1 MLDIPAIRWGKP
13 YDSLEKD
20 DVTHFSTGEPIAKLS
35 QVGGG
40 ILKRDMKKAPQARK
54 ALLQLEP
61 AEILDKLAKAGELF
75 LEGDLAIGNGSQTP
89 QAFVHAQSASTG
101 LPEHMCRK
109 NMAKNAFVLKN
120 MGQILDSLTR
130 GLDLNI
136 LAKGYG
142 QEAARDVFLSYQAQS
157 PVLGAV
163 LPSNSPGVHTLW
175 IPAIAMQLGLV
186 LKPGGKEPWT
196 PYRVFSAMVEAGIP
210 AEAFGLYPGAG
221 ADVGASLLASVDRAM
236 VFGGEQTIQQYA
248 GNPKVQPHGPGF
260 SKILIGDDVVDD
272 WEQYL
277 DLMVDSVFANS
288 GRSCI
293 NASGIWAS
301 RHTKE
306 IAQAIA
312 ERIGPTE
319 IKDPTDEE
327 AALAAFTM
335 PGMAPAVWGMI
346 ESDLAEDGVTDY
358 TASYGERLVQKE
370 LCDYL
375 KPMVV
380 HANSYER
387 QVAKKEY
394 MFPFVSVVEC
404 PQDQLVRQIG
414 PTLVCTALTE
424 NEALIDDL
432 LAATHVDRLNIG
444 PIPTI
449 KLDWLQ
455 PHEGNIIEFLFRSR
469 AYQAAPIKAAAT
481 S

>member
-1 MLDIPAIRWGKP
+1 MLNIPAIRWGKP
-13 YDSLEKD
+13 YDSLEKE
-20 DVTHFSTGEPIAKLS
+20 DVVHFRTGEPIAQLS

-40 ILKRDMKKAPQARK
+40 ILKRDMRKAQSARD
-54 ALLQLEP
+54 ALLQFSPE
-61 AEILDKLAKAGELF
+61 EILDKLATAGKLY
-75 LEGDLAIGNGSQTP
+75 LEADLPIGDGSQTP
-89 QAFVHAQSASTG
+89 EAFVHAQSASTG
-101 LPEHMCRK
+101 LPEHMCRA
-109 NMAKNAFVLKN
+109 NMQKNAFVLQN
-120 MGQILDSLTR
+120 MPKILDSLTR

-136 LAKGYG
+136 LARGYG
-142 QEAARDVFLSYQAQS
+142 KEPGRDVMLSYQVQS

-175 IPAIAMQLGLV
+175 LPAVALQLGLV

-196 PYRVFSAMVEAGIP
+196 PYRIFSAMVEAGLP
-210 AEAFGLYPGAG
+210 AEAFSLYPGAG
-221 ADVGASLLASVDRAM
+221 SDVGAALLSSVDRAM
-236 VFGGEQTIQQYA
+236 VFGGQQTIDQYA

-260 SKILIGDDVVDD
+260 SKILLGDDVVDD
-272 WEQYL
+272 WPQYL
-277 DLMVDSVFANS
+277 DLMVASVFANS

-358 TASYGERLVQKE
+358 TASYGDRLVQME
-370 LCDYL
+370 RCDYL

-380 HANSYER
+380 HAENPEK
-387 QVAKKEY
+387 QVASKEY

-404 PQDQLVRQIG
+404 PQEEMIQKMGYSLICSAITGDEKFACQLV
-414 PTLVCTALTE
+414 
-424 NEALIDDL
+424 NS
-432 LAATHVDRLNIG
+432 THIDRLNIG
-444 PIPTI
+444 PIPTH
-449 KLDWLQ
+449 KVDWLQ

-469 AYQAAPIKAAAT
+469 AYQAAPVQVAAT
-481 S
+481 

>member
-1 MLDIPAIRWGKP
+1 MLDIPAIRWGQP

-20 DVTHFSTGEPIAKLS
+20 DVVHFSTGEPIAKLS
-35 QVGGG
+35 QIGGG
-40 ILKRDMKKAPQARK
+40 LLKRDMRKAQQARD
-54 ALLQLEP
+54 ALLQFRP
-61 AEILDKLAKAGELF
+61 AEIMEKLAEAGRAYLEDELPI
-75 LEGDLAIGNGSQTP
+75 GDGSQTP
-89 QAFVHAQSASTG
+89 EAFVHAQSASTG
-101 LPEHMCRK
+101 LPEHMCAA
-109 NMAKNAFVLKN
+109 NMQKNAFVMRN
-120 MGQILDSLTR
+120 MPQILDCLTR
-130 GLDLNI
+130 GLDLDI
-136 LAKGYG
+136 LAQGFGKEERGPY
-142 QEAARDVFLSYQAQS
+142 VSYQAQS

-175 IPAIAMQLGLV
+175 LPAVALQLGLV

-196 PYRVFSAMVEAGIP
+196 PYRIFSAMVKAGLP
-210 AEAFGLYPGAG
+210 AEAFSLYPGAG
-221 ADVGASLLASVDRAM
+221 ADVGAALLSSVDRAM
-236 VFGGEQTIQQYA
+236 VFGGEQTVQQYA

-260 SKILIGDDVVDD
+260 SKIVLGDDVVDD
-272 WEQYL
+272 WPQYL
-277 DLMVDSVFANS
+277 DLMVQSVFANS

-319 IKDPTDEE
+319 IKDPTDPE
-327 AALAAFTM
+327 ASLSAFTM

-358 TASYGERLVQKE
+358 TAQYGDRLVQME
-370 LCDYL
+370 RCDYL

-380 HANSYER
+380 HATGPEK
-387 QVAKKEY
+387 QVASKEY

-404 PQDQLVRQIG
+404 PQEQMLKNIG
-414 PTLVCTALTE
+414 PTLICTAITGDE
-424 NEALIDDL
+424 KFAKALVQ
-432 LAATHVDRLNIG
+432 ATHIDRLNIG

-449 KLDWLQ
+449 KVDWLQ

-469 AYQAAPIKAAAT
+469 AYQQAPLEVAA
-481 S
+481 SS